1 MAVGF
6 GFQFDPLNFIGGLMN
21 MSNQNKLAQRQEDM
35 QREFAQNSIQ
45 WRVNDAKKAGIHPVA
60 ALGSQGIS
68 YNPSYVGGDDFGGS
82 QASISYTPEKKV
94 DEKTQAYN
102 DKVNELNLRMQEA
115 NTREAEANATLAER
129 SLISNPKNTGGVLFG
144 AAQTKGSLI
153 NQTGIGHSASP
164 TSMPGQASVNP
175 YGVADVNNAVNFTKN
190 MDGSVSLMPSHQT
203 GIGHSASPTS
213 MPGQASV
220 NPYGVADVNNAVN
233 FTKNMDG
240 SVSLMPSQD
249 IQDLVSES
257 TLERGRWWLSQY
269 ATDPKLRSGIVD
281 SLVGKGKDIPK
292 GYVLRANPF
301 TLNYELVPESKA
313 GGWLSRRA
321 SPAFWFKSRK
331 DFING
336 KDY

>member
-1 MAVGF
+1 MAFGLGF
-6 GFQFDPLNFIGGLMN
+6 SFDPLNFIGGLMS
-21 MSNQNKLAQRQEDM
+21 MENQNKLAQRQEDL

-45 WRVNDAKKAGIHPVA
+45 WRVNDAKKAGIHPLA

-68 YNPSYVGGDDFGGS
+68 YNPSYVGGDNFGGS
-82 QASISYTPEKKV
+82 QASISYEPEKKV

-129 SLISNPKNTGGVLFG
+129 SLISNPKNTGGILFG

-153 NQTGIGHSASP
+153 NQTG
-164 TSMPGQASVNP
+164 V
-175 YGVADVNNAVNFTKN
+175 
-190 MDGSVSLMPSHQT
+190 
-203 GIGHSASPTS
+203 GHSASPTS

>member
-1 MAVGF
+1 MAFGF

-21 MSNQNKLAQRQEDM
+21 MNNQNKLAQRQEDM
-35 QREFAQNSIQ
+35 QRDFAQNSIQ
-45 WRVNDAKKAGIHPVA
+45 WRVNDAKKAGIHPLA

-68 YNPSYVGGDDFGGS
+68 YNPSYVGGDNFGGS
-82 QASISYTPEKKV
+82 QASISYTPERKV

-129 SLISNPKNTGGVLFG
+129 SLISNPKNVGGILFG

-153 NQTGIGHSASP
+153 NQTG
-164 TSMPGQASVNP
+164 V
-175 YGVADVNNAVNFTKN
+175 
-190 MDGSVSLMPSHQT
+190 
-203 GIGHSASPTS
+203 GHSASPTS

-257 TLERGRWWLSQY
+257 PLERGRWWLSQY
-269 ATDPKLRSGIVD
+269 ATDSKLRSGIVD

-321 SPAFWFKSRK
+321 SPAFWYKSRK

-336 KDY
+336 KDF

>member
-1 MAVGF
+1 MADGGF
-6 GFQFDPLNFIGGLMN
+6 GLGISFDPLNFIGGLMN
-21 MSNQNKLAQRQEDM
+21 MNNQNKLAERQENL

-45 WRVNDAKKAGIHPVA
+45 WRVNDAKKAGIHPLA

-129 SLISNPKNTGGVLFG
+129 SLISNPNNTGGVLFG

-153 NQTGIGHSASP
+153 N
-164 TSMPGQASVNP
+164 
-175 YGVADVNNAVNFTKN
+175 
-190 MDGSVSLMPSHQT
+190 QT